1 MSFSK
6 DSKELLVTYRY
17 GAILLSVELGKN
29 IDRYE
34 TIGDCMDA
42 FYSNEDNHLILIT
55 MDGCFDYYHPQ
66 LKDLISMAKRNL
78 KDRKLTLE
86 ERRKYYLE

>member
-1 MSFSK
+1 
-6 DSKELLVTYRY
+6 
-17 GAILLSVELGKN
+17 
-29 IDRYE
+29 
-34 TIGDCMDA
+34 MDA